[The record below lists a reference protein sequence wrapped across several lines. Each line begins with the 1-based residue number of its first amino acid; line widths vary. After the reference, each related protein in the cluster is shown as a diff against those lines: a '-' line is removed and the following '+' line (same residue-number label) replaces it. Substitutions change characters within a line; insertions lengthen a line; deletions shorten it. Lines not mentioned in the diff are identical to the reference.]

1 MSLNNQIELLLVSF
15 LYGIFV
21 FITLEL
27 NSKFIYNLRKLYRYP
42 ITILFTLNHS
52 LLYFLVLLK
61 LNYGYIHMYGIF
73 MTILSFL
80 GVNIL
85 YNYIVN
91 HYKRWYTYYD
101 RMVSYE
107 SEKGF

>member
-15 LYGIFV
+15 LYGLFIF
-21 FITLEL
+21 FTLEL
-27 NSKFIYNLRKLYRYP
+27 NSKYIYKFRKLYRYP
-42 ITILFTLNHS
+42 ITILFTFDHS
-52 LLYFLVLLK
+52 LLYFLILLK
-61 LNYGYIHMYGIF
+61 LNYGYIHIYGIV

-91 HYKRWYTYYD
+91 HNK
-101 RMVSYE
+101 
-107 SEKGF
+107 K